1 MSLLFF
7 ALFCNDLKSIF
18 SWIDFDFI
26 WTFGRNLQIFKIS
39 GFLSVLDAFQV
50 YGQPVSCGCPT
61 FFIFDLF
68 WQKVFQ
74 VSIILCNA
82 GFIRKQLIHPKSASR
97 LIK

>member
-61 FFIFDLF
+61 LSYLTFFGDKFSKSELF
-68 WQKVFQ
+68 YVMQALLGNSWFTLKVHQ
-74 VSIILCNA
+74 
-82 GFIRKQLIHPKSASR
+82 G
-97 LIK
+97 